1 MEKNNNNYNVTV
13 LLTIY
18 NRLDFTKKWLDFAEM
33 QKLPFKILI
42 SDGGNVNNV
51 VEILNLKNRNLDII
65 YKKYKFY
72 TNYKNF
78 FEKFFFA
85 INQVKT
91 DYVILCEDDDYINI
105 SGIIKSA
112 NFLKKNMEYSC
123 VKGINLCGEASD
135 KKSIFNYLA
144 LRKEDKNFCNLSIR
158 NKKSEDRLI
167 SYYKNNH
174 LSLYNG
180 LNRKSVLLK
189 VFSVLNRDFH
199 DLYITELIFVL
210 LVINEGKIKR
220 NNYVDYV
227 KMDNTLLS
235 SSSNFK
241 KFRPYEKIIKSR
253 KFNYENNLVLKH
265 LDIKNK
271 KSTFLNMHKNFIK
284 KGSFLRIENEKNN
297 KKISTIIYFIFKF
310 LIKKLKIKNLLIS
323 ICYYIKYK
331 KITNKIYVKDNDITP
346 FLKKQIFFFKNIFA
360 HIHNEI

>member
-1 MEKNNNNYNVTV
+1 MKKNNNNYNVTV
-13 LLTIY
+13 LLTIF
-18 NRLDFTKKWLDFAEM
+18 NRLDFTKKWLDFAER

-42 SDGGNVNNV
+42 SDGGNANNV
-51 VEILNLKNRNLDII
+51 IEILNLKNRNLDII

-72 TNYKNF
+72 KNYKNI

-112 NFLKKNMEYSC
+112 NFLKKNKEYSC
-123 VKGINLCGEASD
+123 VKGINLCGEVND

-189 VFSVLNRDFH
+189 VFSVLNRDFY

-227 KMDNTLLS
+227 KMDNSLSS

-241 KFRPYEKIIKSR
+241 KFRPYEIIVNSR
-253 KFNYENNLVLKH
+253 KFNYENNLVIKH
-265 LDIKNK
+265 LDLKNK
-271 KSTFLNMHKNFIK
+271 KSIFLNLHRNFIK
-284 KGSFLRIENEKNN
+284 KSSFLRVMNEKKNN
-297 KKISTIIYFIFKF
+297 QLSDIFYFIFKF
-310 LIKKLKIKNLLIS
+310 LIKKLKMKDFLVNTF
-323 ICYYIKYK
+323 YYIKYK
-331 KITNKIYVKDNDITP
+331 KITNKIYVKNNDI
-346 FLKKQIFFFKNIFA
+346 IFFVNKQKKFFKDILA
-360 HIHNEI
+360 HNL